1 MVANLL
7 TSPAPLDRIGDWAG
21 TWAVE
26 EVFGIE
32 PGRVRILC
40 RDLLTWEVEGLLR
53 VGMICSGG
61 VREGIAV
68 AGLLERGEAARRR
81 VKELRHQAARVAG
94 QLAEAEEALNRLV
107 VTRETIEEVLAEP
120 REEGAAAAPEGP
132 ARRSGRRWCRTA
144 RPALPWRTCR
154 SPTGTCWRC
163 SRSSASGPD

>member
-1 MVANLL
+1 VVNLL

-81 VKELRHQAARVAG
+81 VEELRDQAARVAG
-94 QLAEAEEALNRLV
+94 QLAEAEEALN
-107 VTRETIEEVLAEP
+107 
-120 REEGAAAAPEGP
+120 
-132 ARRSGRRWCRTA
+132 RWCRTA